1 MFAICRSS
9 LPRIAGALA
18 LTAASVLPIAV
29 PTPAQAWWRGG
40 FGYFGPGVVVAP
52 PVIVAPPPV
61 VYAPPPV
68 AYAPPVVAYAAP
80 APGMFWI
87 GQRWVGGYWVR
98 GHWGWR
104 R

>member
-61 VYAPPPV
+61 V
-68 AYAPPVVAYAAP
+68 AYAAP

-87 GQRWVGGYWVR
+87 GPHWVGGYWVR